1 MLLKYKIAALTARR
15 AERWFIMIYNIN
27 GKATEM
33 RIAIEINEKD
43 TNLLDRTIYCDPAN
57 VDRELKLIN
66 TDIWTITR
74 IYLTDNL
81 GREYKGV

>member
-1 MLLKYKIAALTARR
+1 ML
-15 AERWFIMIYNIN
+15 YNIN

>member
-1 MLLKYKIAALTARR
+1 MV
-15 AERWFIMIYNIN
+15 YNIN

-57 VDRELKLIN
+57 VDKELKLIN
-66 TDIWTITR
+66 TDIWTISR

-81 GREYKGV
+81 GREYEGV

>member
-1 MLLKYKIAALTARR
+1 
-15 AERWFIMIYNIN
+15 
-27 GKATEM
+27 M

>member
-1 MLLKYKIAALTARR
+1 MV
-15 AERWFIMIYNIN
+15 YNIN

-57 VDRELKLIN
+57 VDKELKLIN
-66 TDIWTITR
+66 TDIWTISR
-74 IYLTDNL
+74 IYLTDNS
-81 GREYKGV
+81 GREYKWV